1 LYDHLSN
8 LSQETALVLPEGFE
22 LEFVNPG
29 GSPETFQQLRESIS
43 AEINTLIA
51 GEDEA
56 GQADS
61 GSRASSEV
69 AQTVRR
75 ARAKDLSELI
85 SQTLNTSLIRW
96 IVDLN
101 YGTDVESPKIY
112 RDFDPKEDVQLT
124 MADTAIL
131 VKDLGLKPTVQW
143 VTDRFDVELEEEE
156 GQNMIPHGP
165 EGSSGVDTESRQ
177 QTMGP
182 IKAAMMRQKAK
193 SKMQGGIPAEPK
205 QVEEKTKYDAG
216 NTKSIKNGVLG
227 KNPDKDETVT
237 TKPQRKVADA
247 VPDDQP
253 KRKRRRRSSA
263 DKPASNPTG
272 SAAPSDID
280 GLIDSILDG

>member
-1 LYDHLSN
+1 
-8 LSQETALVLPEGFE
+8 
-22 LEFVNPG
+22 
-29 GSPETFQQLRESIS
+29 
-43 AEINTLIA
+43 
-51 GEDEA
+51 
-56 GQADS
+56 
-61 GSRASSEV
+61 
-69 AQTVRR
+69 VRR

-182 IKAAMMRQKAK
+182 IKAAMMRQKVKNKAQK
-193 SKMQGGIPAEPK
+193 SIPAEPK
-205 QVEEKTKYDAG
+205 QVKAQTKYDAG
-216 NTKSIKNGVLG
+216 NTKSIKDGVLG